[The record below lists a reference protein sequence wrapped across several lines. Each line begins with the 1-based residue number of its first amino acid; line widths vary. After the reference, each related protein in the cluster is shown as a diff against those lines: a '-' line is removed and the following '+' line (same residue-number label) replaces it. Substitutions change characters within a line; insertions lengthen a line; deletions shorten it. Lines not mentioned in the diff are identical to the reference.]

1 VGLGGVIYRNT
12 CGKWQIEVADPHPA
26 WITLTFEERGWTL
39 IKVEDL
45 RDLRHLIDRAE
56 AKIVARG
63 AE

>member
-1 VGLGGVIYRNT
+1 MIYGNKCGG
-12 CGKWQIEVADPHPA
+12 WEIEVTEPHPA
-26 WITLTFEERGWTL
+26 WVTLRWGAAEIRS

-56 AKIVARG
+56 SAIVKEG

>member
-1 VGLGGVIYRNT
+1 MIYGNKCGGW
-12 CGKWQIEVADPHPA
+12 CIEVTDPHPA
-26 WITLTFEERGWTL
+26 WVTLSWGAAGLRH

-56 AKIVARG
+56 AAIVAKG